1 MNTEKMQQMQLI
13 EQNLQQFLMQKQ
25 QFQQSMIETESALN
39 ELSNAKESYKILG
52 GVMLST
58 NKEELQKELTMKKE
72 EINLRIKTI
81 ETQEK
86 KLKEKAD
93 ELRKEFM
100 KETKNESK

>member
-1 MNTEKMQQMQLI
+1 MNAENMQQMQLI

-25 QFQQSMIETESALN
+25 QFQQAIIETESALK
-39 ELSNAKESYKILG
+39 ELETSKESYKILG

-58 NKEELQKELTMKKE
+58 SKEDLQKELSTKNE
-72 EINLRIKTI
+72 ELNLRIKTL
-81 ETQEK
+81 ETQER

-93 ELRKEFM
+93 ELRNEIM